1 MTLSYKARVLAYA
14 ANRAKVHP
22 DYLGWVLARY
32 RELEKISEH
41 NLVDILGTTSRDLP
55 RLGLCLRPR
64 EDHFA
69 EDIEQ
74 ISAKFN
80 VDAAA
85 LAKIVRLVESVE
97 VMAATDTRAVS
108 TESGLLMAARTRKK
122 KRTYQGKKGHAD
134 DRSNS

>member
-1 MTLSYKARVLAYA
+1 MTRPYEARVLAYA
-14 ANRAKVHP
+14 ANRANAHP
-22 DYLGWVLARY
+22 DYLGRVLARY

-41 NLVDILGTTSRDLP
+41 GLANILGTTSRDLP

-64 EDHFA
+64 VGHFA

-80 VDAAA
+80 VDTAA

-97 VMAATDTRAVS
+97 VMAATDSRAVS
-108 TESGLLMAARTRKK
+108 TESGLLMAARARKK
-122 KRTYQGKKGHAD
+122 KRTHQSKEGPD
-134 DRSNS
+134 DDQSDP